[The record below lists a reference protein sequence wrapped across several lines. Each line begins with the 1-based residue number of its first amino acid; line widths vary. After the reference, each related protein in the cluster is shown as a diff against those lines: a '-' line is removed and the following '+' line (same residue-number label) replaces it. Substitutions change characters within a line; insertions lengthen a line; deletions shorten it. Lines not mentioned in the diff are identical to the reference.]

1 MDPVGFCRQARV
13 FIVAGKGGVGKTTV
27 SATLARMAAAAGL
40 SSLVVELEATSGLP
54 AAFGRDEPLGYDD
67 VQLAPGITGR
77 ALTPDD
83 ALVEYLESHGMGRL
97 SRRLLSSGA
106 IDVVATATPG
116 IKDILVLGKVKAL
129 ERAGVADV
137 IVVDA
142 PAAGHAVRFLTSAAG
157 LIDAVRSG
165 PIRAQADDVAE
176 LLADPARCQVLLVT
190 LAEETPVNEVVETAY
205 ALEDRVGVTLAPVV
219 VNGLY
224 PELQG
229 LDVDPDEAARAAGT
243 QLRPGEADSL
253 RQAAD
258 FRRRRAC
265 LQGAQV
271 ARLADALPLAQLHLP
286 LLFTA
291 EVDPAGIDIL
301 AARLA
306 GGIENLTE
314 RGAPADRP
322 AHPPGR

>member
-40 SSLVVELEATSGLP
+40 TSLVVEIEPTSGLA
-54 AAFGRDEPLGYDD
+54 AAFGRDEALGYDE
-67 VQLAPGITGR
+67 VELAPGIRGR

-83 ALVEYLESHGMGRL
+83 ALVEYLQDHGMGRL

-116 IKDILVLGKVKAL
+116 IKDILVLGKVKYL
-129 ERAGVADV
+129 ERSRAADV

-165 PIRAQADDVAE
+165 PIRTQAEDVAE

-205 ALEDRVGVTLAPVV
+205 TLED
-219 VNGLY
+219 
-224 PELQG
+224 
-229 LDVDPDEAARAAGT
+229 
-243 QLRPGEADSL
+243 
-253 RQAAD
+253 
-258 FRRRRAC
+258 
-265 LQGAQV
+265 
-271 ARLADALPLAQLHLP
+271 
-286 LLFTA
+286 
-291 EVDPAGIDIL
+291 
-301 AARLA
+301 
-306 GGIENLTE
+306 
-314 RGAPADRP
+314 
-322 AHPPGR
+322 